1 MPWKPASA
9 RWIAA
14 SSMPSSVATAIA
26 ASAFST
32 LCRPGR
38 LSVTRS
44 GEVAPGRSTSNV
56 VWAPCGVTSTARTSA
71 PASNP

>member
-1 MPWKPASA
+1 MPWNPASA

-14 SSMPSSVATAIA
+14 SSISSSVATQIA

-38 LSVTRS
+38 LSEIES
-44 GEVAPGRSTSNV
+44 GGRPERRTSKV
-56 VWAPCGVTSTARTSA
+56 DWTPRRTTLTARTSA
-71 PASNP
+71 PSSKP